1 MQPEEIPAYIP
12 GLLYSYLCERLE
24 LQARLQALHDEEPEV
39 LRDAC
44 RQAARLGTLQPM
56 VQWLAAHTAVVTG
69 DLLQPVLHE
78 WVGATLDAPPDAPW
92 QAQLWDLIVALPP
105 SVTST
110 TVLTALR
117 AAWPALRQACVLC
130 HPAHA
135 PTRLDLSRLRTGL
148 KTGELPYARA
158 TLEQSL
164 CAACW
169 TAYDVQAKWQAYQHR
184 VDAEQRQ
191 RQAATAHRR
200 WQRRLAHYERGTGD
214 PATNFATLC
223 QLLTAEDCQQ
233 LATMPYHAFL
243 HTPYCQL
250 CPATTALQVHHRT
263 YAHRGQEY
271 QYLEDLVVLC
281 ETCHA
286 THHHILSPP
295 PSRPDGPPDPA

>member
-1 MQPEEIPAYIP
+1 
-12 GLLYSYLCERLE
+12 
-24 LQARLQALHDEEPEV
+24 V
-39 LRDAC
+39 
-44 RQAARLGTLQPM
+44 
-56 VQWLAAHTAVVTG
+56 TA
-69 DLLQPVLHE
+69 
-78 WVGATLDAPPDAPW
+78 
-92 QAQLWDLIVALPP
+92 
-105 SVTST
+105 T

-148 KTGELPYARA
+148 TTGELPYARA

-169 TAYDVQAKWQAYQHR
+169 TAYDVQAKWQAYQQR
-184 VDAEQRQ
+184 VDAEKRQ

-200 WQRRLAHYERGTGD
+200 WQRRLAQYERGTGD

-223 QLLTAEDCQQ
+223 QLLTAQDCQQ
-233 LATMPYHAFL
+233 LATMPYPAFL
-243 HTPYCQL
+243 HTPYWRTVRRYVVYKAGGRCQL

-286 THHHILSPP
+286 THHHIQPP
-295 PSRPDGPPDPA
+295 PPPWPDAPQDPP